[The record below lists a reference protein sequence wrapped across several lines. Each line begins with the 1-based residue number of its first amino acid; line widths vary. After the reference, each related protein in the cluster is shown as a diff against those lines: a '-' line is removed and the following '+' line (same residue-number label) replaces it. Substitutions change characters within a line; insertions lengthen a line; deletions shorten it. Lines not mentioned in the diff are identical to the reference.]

1 MQINN
6 IAPIQTASAE
16 RLREMIDTIDEHLR
30 MLKRLGIDTDAWSA
44 TVNVWK
50 LQCLL
55 DSEASVMQTRQKD
68 FRVELVTSLLLT
80 PDKDELLQ
88 AEAEARAVNEA
99 EAQYATQNDEPMGSV
114 SSDYRPPSLPHVS
127 GHHTIVYDPSGMR
140 RRCRHCHKQVL
151 TICSA
156 CLTTFQGDK

>member
-1 MQINN
+1 MYQVYAHIMQINN

-68 FRVELVTSLLLT
+68 LRVELVTSLLRT
-80 PDKDELLQ
+80 KTSCCKPKPKPG
-88 AEAEARAVNEA
+88 R
-99 EAQYATQNDEPMGSV
+99 
-114 SSDYRPPSLPHVS
+114 
-127 GHHTIVYDPSGMR
+127 
-140 RRCRHCHKQVL
+140 
-151 TICSA
+151 
-156 CLTTFQGDK
+156 